1 MLLVLLKAGVL
12 NTRVAVCHAGYE
24 AFRSCCLH
32 PCFHS
37 VLAYGQFRKLNA
49 FWSYC
54 MPRINCLDEHKRAS
68 FSYKSI
74 CFLSCAEIIPERHLT
89 APEGPSEERQLET
102 CCGNWWHWIAPRP
115 LLKRFFGKNRDC
127 LVDWKSSS
135 LAVASSA
142 GSGCLC
148 CPCPCPT
155 QKEWA
160 QNSCQNFSQ
169 VPCPFFQTCASTSP
183 KSQSVNLAVYCILDL
198 QRNQK
203 VFWGVFFPN

>member
-1 MLLVLLKAGVL
+1 MLAMRHLDPA
-12 NTRVAVCHAGYE
+12 
-24 AFRSCCLH
+24 AFT
-32 PCFHS
+32 PA
-37 VLAYGQFRKLNA
+37 LAYGQFRKLNA

-68 FSYKSI
+68 LSYKSI
-74 CFLSCAEIIPERHLT
+74 CFLSCAEIIPECHLT

-115 LLKRFFGKNRDC
+115 LLKRFFGTNRDC

-135 LAVASSA
+135 LAVTSST

-148 CPCPCPT
+148 SPCPIPHRRSEHRAAA
-155 QKEWA
+155 K
-160 QNSCQNFSQ
+160 
-169 VPCPFFQTCASTSP
+169 TSP
-183 KSQSVNLAVYCILDL
+183 KFIAPSSKAVHQPALNLSLYILLCIAFLIYKEIK
-198 QRNQK
+198 K